1 MHVFLVSMTYYSTLK
16 CLYCTYVY
24 LLISPSK
31 SPTNLN
37 HLVWCIF
44 TQLIRK
50 KKKKSQTYQNKKQ
63 NIEHKYL
70 NHGAPI
76 TKCEVSNSFFFFFFF
91 VLSIWQVHL
100 GAFREYQKCIALSY
114 KYKIFEKKKK
124 CKSHLRCVLESQMYV
139 WMCAQETVCVQGTW
153 PAVMFHSVCSILCL
167 LLFCQKQLNS
177 KQALKVMSLT
187 EYRVPFV

>member
-1 MHVFLVSMTYYSTLK
+1 MTYYSTLK

-76 TKCEVSNSFFFFFFF
+76 TKCEVSNSFFFFFF

-114 KYKIFEKKKK
+114 KYKIFEKKKNAK
-124 CKSHLRCVLESQMYV
+124 VILDVCLKVRCMYECVRKKLCVYRAHGLLLCSTQYVLF
-139 WMCAQETVCVQGTW
+139 CVC
-153 PAVMFHSVCSILCL
+153 FYLFFLL
-167 LLFCQKQLNS
+167 LLFCQKL
-177 KQALKVMSLT
+177 
-187 EYRVPFV
+187 FW